1 MQYVTLTNGVKMPQL
16 GFGVY
21 QISKQECEQCVLNA
35 LKVGYRHID
44 TAQIYQ
50 NEEEVGKAIAKS
62 GIPRKDIFIT
72 SKIWITNYGYEKA
85 KQSTIESLQKL
96 QTDYI
101 DLMLLHEPFGDYYGA
116 WRALEDL
123 YEEGKVKSIG
133 ISNFYPD
140 RMIDLYSFN
149 RIKPMVNQIELNP
162 FNQQI
167 EAQKWMNKYNVVTEA
182 WAPFAEGINGLFTNQ
197 KIAEIGKKYN
207 KTVAQVV
214 LRWEIQ
220 RGVVV
225 IPKSV
230 HEDRMRQNF
239 DVFDFNLKEEDMK
252 LMETLDQKKSPF
264 LSHDDPKIV
273 EEFARGDVD

>member
-1 MQYVTLTNGVKMPQL
+1 MQYVTLANGVKMPQL

>member
-264 LSHDDPKIV
+264 LSHNDPKIV

>member
-197 KIAEIGKKYN
+197 KIAEIGEKYN

-264 LSHDDPKIV
+264 LSHNDPKIV

>member
-182 WAPFAEGINGLFTNQ
+182 CAPFAEGINGLFTNQ

-264 LSHDDPKIV
+264 LSHNDPKIV